1 MINRFF
7 SADNVGSGYDSSF
20 RDIVD
25 GVVDLTKHRM
35 KINYEAE
42 KGVINPINAHIMS
55 ERNAFFSTFNTTE
68 EYNKKN
74 DIIIKNILRYAAKGI
89 DFVDP
94 ENMETFKNPMLK
106 SDPSFLNRM
115 YAVISMALPSIS
127 AGIVAFNY
135 AAFGETRDISFGDTP
150 KFDVPSV
157 ALFTVNRF
165 SDGKRHGPI
174 QRLYGT
180 EMTVETENYGITV
193 AIDWYK
199 MITGRFDLG
208 DWMARV
214 SNSFAHDIGYRAYK
228 CLDDSYSG
236 LPSALKLGGFSEA
249 NFTTM
254 AQRIAAANQT
264 GVYVLGTQTALGTA
278 LPTED
283 GLKWGL
289 GQEYVNSGYL
299 GRFLGTGMIL
309 LPNGLKKS
317 TVHDAG
323 AFTLL
328 GDDTR
333 LYFMPLG
340 GDRPVKIVM
349 EGNAVQV
356 TTAEDGTADKNIVM
370 TISHRY
376 GVKIAVGG
384 WYGIMDMS

>member
-7 SADNVGSGYDSSF
+7 SADNVGSNYDTSF

-35 KINYEAE
+35 KINFEAE
-42 KGVINPINAHIMS
+42 KGIINPINAHIMN
-55 ERNAFFSTFNTTE
+55 ERNAFFSTFSTAE

-74 DIIIKNILRYAAKGI
+74 EIIIKNILKYAAKGI

-106 SDPSFLNRM
+106 RDPSFLNRM

-135 AAFGETRDISFGDTP
+135 AAFGETRDISFGDTA
-150 KFDVPSV
+150 KFDIPS
-157 ALFTVNRF
+157 AGLFTVNRF

-228 CLDDSYSG
+228 CLDDSYAT
-236 LPSALKLGGFSEA
+236 LPAALKLGGFTEA

-254 AQRIAAANQT
+254 SERIAAANQT
-264 GVYVLGTQTALGTA
+264 GVYVLGTQTALSTA

-299 GRFLGTGMIL
+299 GRFLGSNMVL

-323 AFTLL
+323 TFVLL
-328 GDDTR
+328 GDDSR

-340 GDRPVKIVM
+340 GERPVKIVM

-356 TTAEDGTADKNIVM
+356 TTAEDASADKNIVM
-370 TISHRY
+370 TVSHRY